1 MDTKTEEDY
10 EKIFARWEKEFP
22 NAPFTISL
30 PDEYLDKLDE
40 PYINQDIVI
49 IKDDRTDSYYYSNY
63 ETEYK
68 KKFINNMVIRSSKTN
83 KITLRQILNKMIKNK
98 HYSNEIVIS
107 DNHNFLEGFDKINDN
122 LYMPSFGS

>member
-1 MDTKTEEDY
+1 MDTKTEEYY
-10 EKIFARWEKEFP
+10 EKIFARWRKEFP

-40 PYINQDIVI
+40 PYINQDIII
-49 IKDDRTDSYYYSNY
+49 IKDDRTDNYYYSNC
-63 ETEYK
+63 EPEYK
-68 KKFINNMVIRSSKTN
+68 KKFINNMVIRSYKTN

-98 HYSNEIVIS
+98 HYSNEIVLS
-107 DNHNFLEGFDKINDN
+107 DDHNFLEGFDKINDN